1 MIRSTPSSFLAT
13 SGFLRSAV
21 VFSSSSSAIMSM
33 FNSNNNMKNNV
44 SNCYCTPSLSATSST
59 SISSIRFFSSTGN
72 TSDELGPMYRMK
84 QISPLVGQPKPCLK
98 ENDWT
103 LRFSL
108 RDKMEHVIRTLLR
121 EEKWAESE
129 IQREVEN
136 FMGAKYGFVGNQ
148 RDRRSDW
155 ETVEDFQRTP
165 WYRRWRPNEASSI
178 PMVSIDCMKI
188 LEKNLIPP
196 SARHDPY
203 AHLRK
208 RHYEDTFHNE
218 KFSEGNVRD
227 LTRSRLAPYTKG
239 MPEYGKHS
247 RKEFL
252 AFEKEY
258 RKRQPGTSVQQHEV
272 YNAWKASQ
280 R

>member
-1 MIRSTPSSFLAT
+1 MFRYSTPKFIPNRSTNLIRSFSFNNNNLQQKFQFQTIFGLFFLT
-13 SGFLRSAV
+13 SP
-21 VFSSSSSAIMSM
+21 SSSST
-33 FNSNNNMKNNV
+33 K
-44 SNCYCTPSLSATSST
+44 
-59 SISSIRFFSSTGN
+59 RFFNTAGN

-98 ENDWT
+98 ENDWV
-103 LRFSL
+103 LRFNL
-108 RDKMEHVIRTLLR
+108 RDKMPMVIRTLLSEENWADAEITR
-121 EEKWAESE
+121 E
-129 IQREVEN
+129 IEN
-136 FMGAKYGFVGNQ
+136 FMGAKYGFVTNQ

-155 ETVEDFQRTP
+155 DTVEDFQRTP
-165 WYRRWRPNEASSI
+165 WYRRWRPNESSSC
-178 PMVSIDCMKI
+178 PMVSLDCMKI

-218 KFSEGNVRD
+218 KFSEGNIRD
-227 LTRSRLAPYTKG
+227 LTREKLAPYTKG
-239 MPEYGKHS
+239 MPGYGKHS

-258 RKRQPGTSVQQHEV
+258 RKRQPGTSLQQHEV